1 MKKFIKKVPKKS
13 LPTIPL
19 TRSQRFIKRQEMYEQ
34 MLKECTK
41 EEYDEIKKDQL
52 HLKKGYKNLQNNS
65 QNHFINSILGPD
77 CKELI

>member
-1 MKKFIKKVPKKS
+1 
-13 LPTIPL
+13 
-19 TRSQRFIKRQEMYEQ
+19 MYEQ

-41 EEYDEIKKDQL
+41 EEYDEIKKKQL